1 MFGDNEELSQTV
13 VVMSEEDTT
22 LPQCVNDDFHT
33 DTSSQY
39 QSDMSLTTPSNQVHT
54 LQCSDDN
61 TTNKV
66 RRVVCCL
73 LLLH

>member
-13 VVMSEEDTT
+13 VVMPEEDTT

-33 DTSSQY
+33 DTGNQY
-39 QSDMSLTTPSNQVHT
+39 QSGMSLTTPSNQVHE

-61 TTNKV
+61 TITKV
-66 RRVVCCL
+66 KRVGCRL
-73 LLLH
+73 LLLL